1 MFNRKQPEV
10 EDVGHADL
18 IDLLLDSDETTRW
31 QLMAQA
37 VQSGALDRSEADDLM
52 ALAARLERVAGPRRT
67 GPKTE
72 PKPVVA
78 WGIDYP

>member
-18 IDLLLDSDETTRW
+18 IDLLLDADEATRW

-37 VQSGALDRSEADDLM
+37 VQSGALDRSEADELM
-52 ALAARLERVAGPRRT
+52 GLAARLERVAGPRQ
-67 GPKTE
+67 TE
-72 PKPVVA
+72 PKPEPKPVAA